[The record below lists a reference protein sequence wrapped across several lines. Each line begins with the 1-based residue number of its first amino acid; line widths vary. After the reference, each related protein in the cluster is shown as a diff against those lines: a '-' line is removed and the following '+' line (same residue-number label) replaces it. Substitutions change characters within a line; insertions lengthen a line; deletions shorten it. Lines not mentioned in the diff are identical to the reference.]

1 MSTTALDAITSDF
14 YTRGLQHSAY
24 AHALQA
30 EMHRMQYELAHR
42 TGAFATDYGSPS
54 PPAPPAL
61 RCAYCATYFVPAGRS
76 CGCGANREEA
86 APPRRE
92 VAAQLR
98 QIDLNTRVTARLMNV
113 YNRR

>member
-1 MSTTALDAITSDF
+1 MSTAALDAITRAF
-14 YTRGLQHSAY
+14 YARGLMRSAV
-24 AHALQA
+24 AAQSTFIA
-30 EMHRMQYELAHR
+30 
-42 TGAFATDYGSPS
+42 ATCRAYDYIPARATAAASP
-54 PPAPPAL
+54 L